1 MLQISQSIFLQALG
15 YSIVN
20 SLWQFG
26 FLWLIYLL
34 LNSIATI
41 SSHKK
46 YAAAISLQLAGFLWF
61 VITFIFYYNK
71 CTYLANTGTALN
83 DGLVTFGQMPY
94 TGSIKDR
101 ILLGILSTEAFLP
114 YLSLAYIIIFFFLV
128 LRWVEAFRITRSLQL
143 SGLEKIDVQFRLF
156 VEKLSHQL
164 GIKRS
169 VSVFLSHHIKSPL
182 TVGFLKPIILIPFAS
197 LTNLTCEQ
205 VEAVLLHELAH
216 IKRSDYLINLILSV
230 IELVQFFN
238 PFMQLISRHIKRE
251 RENSCDDWVLQFEY
265 NASNYA
271 KALLV
276 LATFVKG
283 TSNSLTM
290 NAVDQKHS
298 LLIRV
303 KRMIEKKDRTFNYR
317 NQLIT
322 LLGLAILM
330 SVMAWITPRSKQTN
344 FSSAA
349 YSNRF
354 FVPEPMAAKID
365 NPFFNPVFF
374 LAEKTHIDPP
384 PVEKQA
390 HSINVK
396 KDVSIFKI
404 SLPAFKTM
412 QSQEEKIINDVI
424 EATVKTF
431 ENEKL
436 STAVEILNKQA
447 KGRSPF
453 AVIVNEKIF
462 ESFDLQ
468 LNILDREVKKVE
480 SYLKLIPVTTI
491 PKVNENEQAKQEVQK
506 ALQSLKASITQTTNN
521 KTHQKQ
527 QLLRSLQ
534 DSAETYF
541 KLLFNKKTLAAMNE
555 QLKAKLEQ
563 VSAKK
568 EAAAYYNNWKALDK
582 PATIM
587 FTPNV
592 EQVHTF
598 SYDYNDGPNVITSR
612 TYNNN
617 DQQDLE
623 KRKEDVQPEDD
634 PAEITEAQIAPAVRA
649 VFKSSKKII
658 KRIRI

>member
-1 MLQISQSIFLQALG
+1 MFQISQSIFLQALG
-15 YSIVN
+15 YSIIN
-20 SLWQFG
+20 SIWQFG

-34 LNSIATI
+34 LNCVASL

-71 CTYLANTGTALN
+71 CTYLVNTGTTLN
-83 DGLVTFGQMPY
+83 DGLISFGQMPY

-128 LRWVEAFRITRSLQL
+128 LRWAEAFRITRSLHL
-143 SGLEKIDVQFRLF
+143 NGLEKIDVEFRLF

-169 VSVFLSHHIKSPL
+169 VSVFLSHHVKSPL
-182 TVGFLKPIILIPFAS
+182 TIGFLKPVILIPFAS
-197 LTNLTCEQ
+197 LNNLSCEQ
-205 VEAVLLHELAH
+205 IEAVLLHELAH

-230 IELVQFFN
+230 IEVVLFFN

-276 LATFVKG
+276 LATFNRSCG
-283 TSNSLTM
+283 NPLTM

-330 SVMAWITPRSKQTN
+330 SFMAWITPRSKQLPSTTS
-344 FSSAA
+344 FS
-349 YSNRF
+349 YQL

-374 LAEKTHIDPP
+374 LAEKTHIDLPP
-384 PVEKQA
+384 FEKQA
-390 HSINVK
+390 HPGDVSKN
-396 KDVSIFKI
+396 VSIFKI
-404 SLPAFKTM
+404 VLPAFKTM
-412 QSQEEKIINDVI
+412 QSQKEKIID
-424 EATVKTF
+424 EAHETVGTF
-431 ENEKL
+431 ENKNH
-436 STAVEILNKQA
+436 STAVEILDRGA
-447 KGRSPF
+447 KNQSPF
-453 AVIVNEKIF
+453 AAIINETAF
-462 ESFDLQ
+462 ENFDLQ

-480 SYLKLIPVTTI
+480 NYLKLMPVTI
-491 PKVNENEQAKQEVQK
+491 ISGHENELAKQEVQK
-506 ALQSLKASITQTTNN
+506 ALQSLKTSITQTSNN
-521 KTHQKQ
+521 KTRQKQ

-541 KLLFNKKTLAAMNE
+541 KLLFNKKALAAMNE
-555 QLKAKLEQ
+555 QFKAKLEQ
-563 VSAKK
+563 VAEKK
-568 EAAAYYNNWKALDK
+568 EAETYYNNWKALDK

-598 SYDYNDGPNVITSR
+598 SYDYKETPNIIKSR
-612 TYNNN
+612 NYS
-617 DQQDLE
+617 DFEHQDLE
-623 KRKEDVQPEDD
+623 NRKADVQIEDD
-634 PAEITEAQIAPAVRA
+634 PAEVIEVHIAPAGRA
-649 VFKSSKKII
+649 GFKSSKKII

>member
-1 MLQISQSIFLQALG
+1 MFQISQSIFLQALG

-20 SLWQFG
+20 SLWQFA

-34 LNSIATI
+34 LNSVASI

-61 VITFIFYYNK
+61 IITFIFYYNK
-71 CTYLANTGTALN
+71 CTYLANTGTAFN
-83 DGLVTFGQMPY
+83 DGLVSFGQMPY
-94 TGSIKDR
+94 TGSVKDR
-101 ILLGILSTEAFLP
+101 ILLGILQTEVFLP
-114 YLSLAYIIIFFFLV
+114 YLSLAYLTIFFFLIIK
-128 LRWVEAFRITRSLQL
+128 WVEAYRFSRSLQL

-164 GIKRS
+164 GIKRT
-169 VSVFLSHHIKSPL
+169 VSVFLSQHVKSPL

-197 LTNLTCEQ
+197 LNNLSCEQ

-216 IKRSDYLINLILSV
+216 IKRSDYLINLVLSI
-230 IELVQFFN
+230 IEAVLFFN

-276 LATFVKG
+276 LATFNKKQ
-283 TSNSLTM
+283 SNSLAM

-330 SVMAWITPRSKQTN
+330 SVMAWITPRSKQQN
-344 FSSAA
+344 ADSAQ
-349 YSNRF
+349 NPNQL

-374 LAEKTHIDPP
+374 LAEKTHVDPP
-384 PVEKQA
+384 PVEKQEHPIDA
-390 HSINVK
+390 SK
-396 KDVSIFKI
+396 EVSIFKI

-412 QSQEEKIINDVI
+412 QSQEDQIINDAA
-424 EATVKTF
+424 EAT
-431 ENEKL
+431 
-436 STAVEILNKQA
+436 AA
-447 KGRSPF
+447 
-453 AVIVNEKIF
+453 
-462 ESFDLQ
+462 SFDNENISGALELKNKEAKLQ
-468 LNILDREVKKVE
+468 SAFTAKANETVEGLDFQLKNLDTKLKDVE
-480 SYLKLIPVTTI
+480 KYLKLLPTTTLVRI
-491 PKVNENEQAKQEVQK
+491 NENEQAKQEVRK
-506 ALQSLKASITQTTNN
+506 ALQSLKASITVTTNKN
-521 KTHQKQ
+521 QQKRI
-527 QLLRSLQ
+527 QLQSLQ

-541 KLLFNKKTLAAMNE
+541 KLLFNKKTMAAINE
-555 QLKAKLEQ
+555 QLKAQ
-563 VSAKK
+563 VDHVAAKK
-568 EAAAYYNNWKALDK
+568 EAEVYYNNWKTAER
-582 PATIM
+582 PATMM

-592 EQVHTF
+592 EPVHTF
-598 SYDYNDGPNVITSR
+598 SYDYNERPNLVISQS
-612 TYNNN
+612 YNVNT
-617 DQQDLE
+617 QVDLE
-623 KRKEDVQPEDD
+623 NEKVEVEPADEPEEVIVHH
-634 PAEITEAQIAPAVRA
+634 PAPAARV
-649 VFKSSKKII
+649 VIKSSGKII
-658 KRIRI
+658 KRTRI

>member
-1 MLQISQSIFLQALG
+1 MFQISQSVFLQALG

-34 LNSIATI
+34 LNSVATI

-46 YAAAISLQLAGFLWF
+46 YAASISLQLAGFLWF

-71 CTYLANTGTALN
+71 CTYLVNTGTPLN
-83 DGLVTFGQMPY
+83 DGLVSFGQMPY

-101 ILLGILSTEAFLP
+101 ILLWILSTEAFLP

-128 LRWVEAFRITRSLQL
+128 LRWVDAFRITRSLQL
-143 SGLEKIDVQFRLF
+143 SGLEKIDVEFRLF

-164 GIKRS
+164 GIKRL
-169 VSVFLSHHIKSPL
+169 VSVFLSHHVKSPL
-182 TVGFLKPIILIPFAS
+182 TVGFLKPMILIPFAS
-197 LTNLTCEQ
+197 LNNLSCEQ

-230 IELVQFFN
+230 IEVVLFFN

-265 NASNYA
+265 NASTYA

-276 LATFVKG
+276 LATFNKCRR
-283 TSNSLTM
+283 NFLTM

-322 LLGLAILM
+322 LLSLAILM
-330 SVMAWITPRSKQTN
+330 SVMAWITPRGKQTN
-344 FSSAA
+344 FSLPTN
-349 YSNRF
+349 SNRF

-374 LAEKTHIDPP
+374 LAEKTHTDLP
-384 PVEKQA
+384 PVEKQL
-390 HSINVK
+390 HPINVN
-396 KDVSIFKI
+396 KDFSIFKI

-412 QSQEEKIINDVI
+412 QSQEEKIIN
-424 EATVKTF
+424 EAADATARAV
-431 ENEKL
+431 ENENISK
-436 STAVEILNKQA
+436 AVEILIKQA
-447 KGRSPF
+447 NGRSPF
-453 AVIVNEKIF
+453 VAMVDENVFDN
-462 ESFDLQ
+462 FDLQ

-480 SYLKLIPVTTI
+480 NYLKLMPVTTLI
-491 PKVNENEQAKQEVQK
+491 TGHENEQAKQEVRK
-506 ALQSLKASITQTTNN
+506 AIQSLKASITQTTNK
-521 KTHQKQ
+521 KTHKQ
-527 QLLRSLQ
+527 QLRSIQ

-541 KLLFNKKTLAAMNE
+541 KLLFSKKTLAAMNE
-555 QLKAKLEQ
+555 QLKAKFEQ

-568 EAAAYYNNWKALDK
+568 EAEAYYNNWKAWDK
-582 PATIM
+582 TSTIM

-598 SYDYNDGPNVITSR
+598 SFDYNETPNVITSR
-612 TYNNN
+612 IYPNNE
-617 DQQDLE
+617 QQDLE
-623 KRKEDVQPEDD
+623 DRKADVQPEDD
-634 PAEITEAQIAPAVRA
+634 QAEVIEAHIAPAVRA